1 MSHCSPARGCL
12 LNITWTRFPPPH
24 AALGAGPVLVMRSHA
39 VRRSDNLQPDTRSE
53 APDDVRCHKT
63 LVHRDHV
70 RDTWQVWCCWA
81 SHMLRP
87 TVFVT
92 EGGHFVAGEWRH
104 TRWPPA
110 ATTVRAQC
118 RIKLQE
124 CGWQKLG
131 RLAVKHPAENKM
143 SRATKGCDV

>member
-24 AALGAGPVLVMRSHA
+24 MQHWALGQFWSWDLMLSGDRTIYSQTRG
-39 VRRSDNLQPDTRSE
+39 VRRPMMWGVIKHWSI
-53 APDDVRCHKT
+53 
-63 LVHRDHV
+63 V

>member
-12 LNITWTRFPPPH
+12 LNMTWTRFPPPH

-87 TVFVT
+87 T

-104 TRWPPA
+104 TRWPPQLSGHNVVSSSRNA
-110 ATTVRAQC
+110 AD
-118 RIKLQE
+118 KSSE
-124 CGWQKLG
+124 GWQLNIQRRIRWAGPRK
-131 RLAVKHPAENKM
+131 AAMFKEMN
-143 SRATKGCDV
+143 